1 MINVVIP
8 IAGTGSRYAEAG
20 YDLPKPLIDIKGL
33 TAVQRVVWGAG
44 IGGKLIYIVQ
54 AEHNREYGLSDLFLT
69 FSGELET
76 VVIEVDNPTE
86 GPLSSVLVAKEHIN
100 NEDMLV
106 IYDFEG
112 IVNWEPNNFLIDAG
126 EARNLDVSIAV
137 STTKNSSG
145 MRIQTRE
152 NGLVSA
158 ISEEIDEATEA
169 CAGVYYWRHG
179 QDFVTDAESVI
190 NNNEQING
198 EFHVASVCAK
208 AVEDKK
214 RVGVYQVNDFV
225 SLSDPNGLEERI
237 ASVEFTR

>member
-1 MINVVIP
+1 MINIVIP
-8 IAGTGSRYAEAG
+8 LAGTGSRYVEAG
-20 YDLPKPLIDIKGL
+20 YSLPKPLIDIKGMP
-33 TAVQRVVWGAG
+33 AIQRIVWGAG
-44 IGGKLIYIVQ
+44 IGGRLIYVVQ
-54 AEHNREYGLSDLFLT
+54 TEQNKNHDLTEFLPT
-69 FSGELET
+69 FSPELET
-76 VVIEVDNPTE
+76 IVLEVDKPTR
-86 GPLSSVLVAKEHIN
+86 GPLESALVAKEYIN
-100 NEDMLV
+100 NEDLLV
-106 IYDFEG
+106 VYDSEG
-112 IVNWEPNNFLIDAG
+112 IIAWDPNKFLDDAG
-126 EARNLDVSIAV
+126 ANRNLDVSIAV
-137 STTKNSSG
+137 STPKNHSG
-145 MRIQTRE
+145 VFTE
-152 NGLVSA
+152 TGEDGLVTKILKESV
-158 ISEEIDEATEA
+158 EAADA